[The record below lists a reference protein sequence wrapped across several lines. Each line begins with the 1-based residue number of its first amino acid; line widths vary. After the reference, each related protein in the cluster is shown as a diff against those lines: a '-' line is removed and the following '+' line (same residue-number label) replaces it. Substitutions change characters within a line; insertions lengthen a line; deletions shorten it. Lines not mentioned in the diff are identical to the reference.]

1 MTPDIY
7 QRFRDELIDLLSEAV
22 ALESVNEETRSLL
35 QGVRRKTLEDQFE
48 IVLAG
53 EFQGGKSTTFNALCD
68 GRELSPVGAGIKTS
82 GCILSA
88 QNLADPEVPESA
100 EIEWR
105 TPRELAAGFSD
116 LLLPHLQNL
125 APARF
130 ECATAAELPDLID
143 LDSAAD
149 RDLTARAVEAEWA
162 VWKRN
167 RSGYDP
173 EQKGLLD
180 VLRIASLIARFH
192 ADEEL
197 IRLRE
202 KHRFSPE
209 EIRGLAA
216 FPPDWEERWLDRDP
230 NRFQAEEVVFIFIAR
245 IRLKLHSPNLGRLG
259 CVLTD
264 CPGLFASRWDTEV
277 ARRAMFNADA
287 VLYLFDG
294 SKTLKLSDLNALQF
308 IQKNGMGHKLFF
320 GCNMRAHT
328 LADSRRILNA
338 SISALSH
345 YGFDIQDQA
354 VTLFHALLGLRT
366 VQALA
371 RMNGASVSARPQ
383 IEAARLQKTIHRQ
396 VALLNPEG
404 PDDAEID
411 WEAWGKPGEGPWDP
425 EILARVRRLS
435 GIGRLLEMVADT
447 VVRKR
452 ARAILI
458 DNGARMAADSLL
470 EAEGALRSREHSAFQ
485 KEREFR
491 KQVAETETALRK
503 FKGDCVRILD
513 RIEETGPDY
522 LLADD
527 IWIRL
532 ADRQPDLIQKIGDR
546 IYSEVIGK
554 MSLSLLVRERFKDKI
569 SAIIKA
575 EIDACFT
582 ETINGWVSEIRDGG
596 NLVYRRHLVQR
607 VQGISR
613 DLKQVWEAS
622 DLSDMAFLQGIGLPE
637 FSGDLALD
645 TAAILRELDRDHAL
659 ENVRYNALLAAGGMT
674 GIFTATSGLLVAVYM
689 LITRLFWIRIATV
702 VVFLVNI
709 ILVLLTRGMIE
720 KSLRGE
726 IQRKLTPAIE
736 MLFMEIQEDVK
747 AEFRGFVGNIRS
759 LYGEVF
765 RAAVNKPEKVFAVR
779 KDQAERD
786 FKSSREARLAAAETA
801 RTVRE
806 TRIRPLREKLQGFT
820 ARVEAGLPESDSFET
835 GRENSS

>member
-1 MTPDIY
+1 MNPDTY

-22 ALESVNEETRSLL
+22 ALPSVNEGTRSLL

-53 EFQGGKSTTFNALCD
+53 EFQGGKSTAFNALCD

-88 QNLADPEVPESA
+88 RNLADPKAPESA
-100 EIEWR
+100 EIDWR

-116 LLLPHLQNL
+116 LLLPHLQAL

-130 ECATAAELPDLID
+130 ECATAAELPDLLD

-149 RDLTARAVEAEWA
+149 RDLTARAVDAEWA

-180 VLRIASLIARFH
+180 VLRIAALIPRFYAR
-192 ADEEL
+192 EEL

-216 FPPDWEERWLDRDP
+216 FPPDWEERWLDRNPD
-230 NRFQAEEVVFIFIAR
+230 RFQAEEVVFIFIAR

-294 SKTLKLSDLNALQF
+294 SKTLKLSDLNALRF
-308 IQKNGMGHKLFF
+308 IQKNGMGHKLLF

-345 YGFDIQDQA
+345 HGFDIQDQE

-366 VQALA
+366 VQATA
-371 RMNGASVSARPQ
+371 RMNGASAAVRPQ
-383 IEAARLQKTIHRQ
+383 IDEERLQKTIRRQ
-396 VALLNPEG
+396 VALLDPQGPEG
-404 PDDAEID
+404 EEID
-411 WEAWGKPGEGPWDP
+411 RDLRGETWNP
-425 EILARVRRLS
+425 EILARIRRLS
-435 GIGRLLEMVADT
+435 GIDRLLDMVAET

-452 ARAILI
+452 AMAILI

-470 EAEGALRSREHSAFQ
+470 EAEGALRSRELSAFQ

-491 KQVAETETALRK
+491 RQVAETETALRK

-522 LLADD
+522 VLADD
-527 IWIRL
+527 IWSRL
-532 ADRQPDLIQKIGDR
+532 ADRQPGLIQKIGDR

-569 SAIIKA
+569 TAIIKA

-596 NLVYRRHLVQR
+596 NLLYRRHLVKR

-613 DLKQVWEAS
+613 DLKQVWDAS
-622 DLSDMAFLQGIGLPE
+622 DLSEMAFLQGIGLPE

-645 TAAILRELDRDHAL
+645 TAAILRELDRGHAL

-674 GIFTATSGLLVAVYM
+674 GIFTAASGLLVAVYM

-801 RTVRE
+801 RRVRE

-820 ARVEAGLPESDSFET
+820 ARVEAGLPESDSLET
-835 GRENSS
+835 GPENPS

>member
-1 MTPDIY
+1 MTPDTY
-7 QRFRDELIDLLSEAV
+7 QRCRDELIDLLSEAV
-22 ALESVNEETRSLL
+22 ALESVNEDTRSLL

-88 QNLADPEVPESA
+88 QNLADPQAPESA

-130 ECATAAELPDLID
+130 ECATAAELPDLLD
-143 LDSAAD
+143 LDSVAD
-149 RDLTARAVEAEWA
+149 RDLTARAVDAEWA

-192 ADEEL
+192 AHEEL

-202 KHRFSPE
+202 KRRFSPE
-209 EIRGLAA
+209 EVRGLAA

-230 NRFQAEEVVFIFIAR
+230 DRFRADEVVFVFIAR

-345 YGFDIQDQA
+345 HGFDIQDRE

-366 VQALA
+366 VQAMA
-371 RMNGASVSARPQ
+371 RMNGASAAVRPD
-383 IEAARLQKTIHRQ
+383 IEEDRLRKTIRRQ
-396 VALLNPEG
+396 VALLDPQGPE
-404 PDDAEID
+404 DEEID
-411 WEAWGKPGEGPWDP
+411 ADLREETWNPD
-425 EILARVRRLS
+425 ILARVRRLS
-435 GIGRLLEMVADT
+435 GIDRLLDMVAET

-458 DNGARMAADSLL
+458 DNGARMAAGSLL
-470 EAEGALRSREHSAFQ
+470 EAEGALRSREHGAFQ

-491 KQVAETETALRK
+491 RQVAETETALRK

-522 LLADD
+522 VLADD
-527 IWIRL
+527 IWTRL
-532 ADRQPDLIQKIGDR
+532 ADRQPGLIQKIGDR

-569 SAIIKA
+569 TAIIKA

-596 NLVYRRHLVQR
+596 NLLYRRHLVKR

-613 DLKQVWEAS
+613 DLKQVWDAS
-622 DLSDMAFLQGIGLPE
+622 DLSEMAFLQGIGLPE

-759 LYGEVF
+759 LYAEVF

-786 FKSSREARLAAAETA
+786 FQSSREVRLAVAETA
-801 RTVRE
+801 RRVRE
-806 TRIRPLREKLQGFT
+806 TRIRPLRVRLQGFT
-820 ARVEAGLPESDSFET
+820 ARVEAGLPEFDSSEK
-835 GRENSS
+835 GLENRS

>member
-1 MTPDIY
+1 MIPDTY

-22 ALESVNEETRSLL
+22 ELPSVNEDTRSLL
-35 QGVRRKTLEDQFE
+35 QRVRRKTLEDQFE

-68 GRELSPVGAGIKTS
+68 GRELGPMGAGIKTS
-82 GCILSA
+82 GCLLSA
-88 QNLADPEVPESA
+88 QNLADPNVPESA

-116 LLLPHLQNL
+116 LLLPHFQSL

-130 ECATAAELPDLID
+130 ECATATELPDLLD

-149 RDLTARAVEAEWA
+149 RDLVARAVDAEWA

-180 VLRIASLIARFH
+180 VLRIAALIARFH
-192 ADEEL
+192 GHEEL

-202 KHRFSPE
+202 KHRFSLE
-209 EIRGLAA
+209 EVQGLAA
-216 FPPDWEERWLDRDP
+216 FPPDWEERWLDRNP
-230 NRFQAEEVVFIFIAR
+230 NRFQAEEVVFVFIAR
-245 IRLKLHSPNLGRLG
+245 IRLKFHSPNLGRLG

-277 ARRAMFNADA
+277 ARRAMFTADA

-294 SKTLKLSDLNALQF
+294 SKTLKLSDLHALQF
-308 IQKNGMGHKLFF
+308 IRKNGMDRKLFF

-328 LADSRRILNA
+328 LADSRRISNA
-338 SISALSH
+338 SISALAH
-345 YGFDIQDQA
+345 HGFDIQDNEIS
-354 VTLFHALLGLRT
+354 LFHALLGLRT

-371 RMNGASVSARPQ
+371 RLNGAAKYADFDMS
-383 IEAARLQKTIHRQ
+383 ENRLQKTIRRQ
-396 VALLNPEG
+396 VALLDPE
-404 PDDAEID
+404 
-411 WEAWGKPGEGPWDP
+411 DP
-425 EILARVRRLS
+425 EIELDSWDTKTLARIRRLS
-435 GIGRLLEMVADT
+435 GIDRLLEMVAET
-447 VVRKR
+447 VVRKW

-458 DNGARMAADSLL
+458 DNGARMAANSLL
-470 EAEGALRSREHSAFQ
+470 EAEGALSSREFSAFQ

-491 KQVAETETALRK
+491 RQVAETETALRK

-522 LLADD
+522 VLADD
-527 IWIRL
+527 IWTRL
-532 ADRQPDLIQKIGDR
+532 ADRQPGLIQKIGSR

-569 SAIIKA
+569 TAIIKA

-582 ETINGWVSEIRDGG
+582 ETIHGWVSEIRDGG
-596 NLVYRRHLVQR
+596 NLVYRRHLVKR

-622 DLSDMAFLQGIGLPE
+622 DLSGKAFLQGIALPE
-637 FSGDLALD
+637 FSGDLELD
-645 TAAILRELDRDHAL
+645 TAAIVRELDRDHAL

-736 MLFMEIQEDVK
+736 MLFMEIREDVK
-747 AEFRGFVGNIRS
+747 AEFRGFVRNIRA
-759 LYGEVF
+759 LYAEVF

-786 FKSSREARLAAAETA
+786 FQSSREARLAAAETA
-801 RTVRE
+801 RKVRE
-806 TRIRPLREKLQGFT
+806 TRIRPLRIRLQRFT
-820 ARVEAGLPESDSFET
+820 SRVETGLSGPGIE
-835 GRENSS
+835 ENPS